1 MSLVNKE
8 CQLILL
14 KYKSL
19 LSGLNLRLSRIY
31 TIFWALLVLYKIC
44 QTFFCLISKPLTYLL
59 KKHDL
64 FIWIADH
71 KQAFELLKTAL
82 ITAHVFVL
90 PDFLV
95 FWYLH

>member
-1 MSLVNKE
+1 MSTDPVKIQVITQWPKPTSIKDLHNFLGLASFI
-8 CQLILL
+8 QD
-14 KYKSL
+14 
-19 LSGLNLRLSRIY
+19 LSNI
-31 TIFWALLVLYKIC
+31 
-44 QTFFCLISKPLTYLL
+44 FCLISKPLTYLL